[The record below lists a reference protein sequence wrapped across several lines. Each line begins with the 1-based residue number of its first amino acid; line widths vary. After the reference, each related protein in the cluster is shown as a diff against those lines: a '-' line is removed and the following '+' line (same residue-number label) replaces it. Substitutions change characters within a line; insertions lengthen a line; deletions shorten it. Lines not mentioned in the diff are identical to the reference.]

1 MADLTNMLQA
11 AAGGSTG
18 AWDISTAVYN
28 AAPVNWINAG
38 ARASSVF
45 FNPDGDELYYIA
57 SDFDSVYTRGI
68 ASPWYLGGGT
78 TTAVRTFS
86 VASEDTSPVAVVF
99 KTDGLKMYVLGT
111 LNDAVYQYDLT
122 TAYDTSTASYIQSFS
137 VASQDT
143 APVAVFFKSDGT
155 SMYIIGT
162 TSDAVYQYNLSTA
175 WDISTASYS
184 TSKSVSTETTFPT
197 KLYFRS
203 DGLKMYVSGSSMYVY
218 EYTLGTAWSLSTA
231 SYVQSYQAPTTFI
244 STIDALYFKPDG
256 TVMFLGGFNQGRFIS
271 IDLATAW
278 DLSTASF
285 TFPSDDYFLVTSEEA
300 NPKALFFKPDGTK
313 MYIMGTTGDDV
324 NEYDLST
331 AWNVATASYLQVFSV
346 AAQELTPQGLFF
358 KPDGTKM
365 YVCGGSGDDVN
376 EYDLSTPW
384 DVSTASYLQ
393 RFSVSTQEINPQA
406 VFFSPDGTNMYVM
419 GSAGDDVNQYSLG
432 TAWNVATA
440 SYVRVF
446 SVAAQETSP
455 LGLFFKPDGTKMYV
469 SGTTSDAVYQYNLST
484 AWDISTASYLQTF
497 SVAAQEFQP
506 EDVFFKPDGLKMYIM
521 GGSTDAVYAYD
532 LG

>member
-331 AWNVATASYLQVFSV
+331 
-346 AAQELTPQGLFF
+346 
-358 KPDGTKM
+358 
-365 YVCGGSGDDVN
+365 
-376 EYDLSTPW
+376 PW